1 MMRTVFFSAAVALF
15 AATAQGAIFH
25 FGTDPFAGSTA
36 PVTPGRQVVGNE
48 QFLDFS
54 TDNDVFSFAEAAFG
68 TGPDLSFFNGVA
80 GQVPT
85 TGINL
90 VVLQTTD
97 NDGNPATPFG
107 AGNAANLIAQQ
118 ITASGPGFFIY
129 FNSNLNLPRLVFSAD
144 LGDNTADLK
153 VLARMT
159 NLSGQPSSLAQF
171 SAQNFSVQP
180 VPEPSSLLMMG
191 SASLLLARHLRR
203 RNASAS
209 VMRVRS
215 SDPL

>member
-1 MMRTVFFSAAVALF
+1 MIGTVFFSAAAILF
-15 AATAQGAIFH
+15 SATAQGSVFH

-36 PVTPGRQVVGNE
+36 PATAGRQIVGNE
-48 QFLDFS
+48 LFVDFS
-54 TDNDVFSFAEAAFG
+54 TQNDVFSFAEAAFG
-68 TGPDLSFFNGVA
+68 TGPDLSIFNGVA
-80 GQVPT
+80 GQVPA
-85 TGINL
+85 TGVNL

-97 NDGNPATPFG
+97 NDGDPTTPFG
-107 AGNAANLIAQQ
+107 AGTAANLIAQQ

-153 VLARMT
+153 ILARMT

-171 SAQNFSVQP
+171 SEQNFSVEP

-203 RNASAS
+203 RNA
-209 VMRVRS
+209 RTRIIQVRS
-215 SDPL
+215 SDPV